1 MAKLDKGITR
11 SWIPVIAG
19 TAIVLLIGGGILVA
33 QYKLKPTE
41 SLPESQKKVQSGLF
55 LAIHKDKSIK
65 VILYDLK
72 EKKNVLTRDIVLDYP
87 LFPFSQTSAWGSNNT
102 VQYLEK
108 TKEIFYL
115 TDATDYYGSSCTV
128 EPVITSKGDTICG
141 EYLYKVNLLTGTST
155 ILTELHPSATW
166 ILNKHDGFI
175 YVSRRNIN
183 QKGDQIIQ
191 KINTTNGSIS
201 TLATYQRGENVNLG
215 RLMIS
220 QDGKYIYQAGIEDL
234 KGWED
239 QVLTVSKIDTQDGEL
254 EVIEIYRGSS
264 VEGDTNLSSDGRRI
278 AFYAEPERKL
288 FVFDMLE
295 KKLIPVLYEERIK
308 NLNLFW
314 SEDYSKILY
323 IPEGEKYA
331 YYNLENAISYPA
343 GNGYPL
349 LWAPSQN
356 YIVSFY
362 NKGIEIF
369 DVATQQIITL
379 SPALLGEIEHTSS
392 IVGFEW
398 F

>member
-41 SLPESQKKVQSGLF
+41 SLPESQTKVQSGLF

-155 ILTELHPSATW
+155 ILMELHPSATW

-239 QVLTVSKIDTQDGEL
+239 QVFTVSKIDTQDGKL

-308 NLNLFW
+308 NLNLLW

-323 IPEGEKYA
+323 IPEGEKYT

-379 SPALLGEIEHTSS
+379 SPALLGEIGHTSS